1 MNSHYH
7 FCSSDT
13 FDCETLNT
21 LCYNYKNVKIQTA
34 ECTTVSMDEVT
45 SLIAQRKS
53 PCWDFTFCQNFFFP
67 STNHWTILQT
77 ASPPIFPWIRHATC
91 WYHFEAAARLIILP
105 ALHPQALCCI
115 MATASCVGH
124 RQKHGYLKPPSL
136 DQACTTTSQ
145 CVDHR
150 LRFRP
155 TELHT
160 QTAAT
165 TTRSKW
171 QDSREEVPSS
181 RMHILHI
188 LHFSSYSICD
198 INRLSYRQSWF
209 MTHLM

>member
-1 MNSHYH
+1 MLRFHLLSK
-7 FCSSDT
+7 
-13 FDCETLNT
+13 L
-21 LCYNYKNVKIQTA
+21 
-34 ECTTVSMDEVT
+34 
-45 SLIAQRKS
+45 
-53 PCWDFTFCQNFFFP
+53 FFP
-67 STNHWTILQT
+67 PLPTTGRSCKPRLLPS
-77 ASPPIFPWIRHATC
+77 SPESDMPRVN
-91 WYHFEAAARLIILP
+91 YHFEAAARLIILP

-136 DQACTTTSQ
+136 GQACTTTSQ

-150 LRFRP
+150 LRFRL

-171 QDSREEVPSS
+171 QDPCEEVPSS

-188 LHFSSYSICD
+188 LHLNYYSI
-198 INRLSYRQSWF
+198 YV
-209 MTHLM
+209 T